1 MATSGQILTTV
12 SGEEIIQ
19 EALELVGALGEGEA
33 ANLAQLL
40 SLKKTLNALCVTW
53 QAAGLNL
60 FAVTPM
66 FFFLNKGQAEYTV
79 PGARTV
85 SRYLTSRT
93 DNFFATGVT
102 GISVQEATDNA
113 HDTAGVLLDDGD
125 VHWSAASISG
135 TNITLTTPL
144 PADSTEGAPVFT
156 YKAEPSFRFMKAL
169 HGTYRDFSGYTIP
182 MEQMAR
188 NEYDELSRKDSKG
201 VPLQFYVDTQSL
213 TNAVY
218 IWPTA
223 LTSYEVVRL
232 DVQRQLDTIISTTD
246 DVSFPSE
253 WFLPLASNLAYI
265 SSAKYGLPQED
276 RRFLKNMA
284 DEHYE
289 MAEGFDF
296 EWGTS
301 IEFRPDTQGG

>member
-12 SGEEIIQ
+12 SGEDIIQ
-19 EALELVGALGEGEA
+19 EALELVGALGEGET

-40 SLKKTLNALCVTW
+40 SLKNTLNALCVTW

-85 SRYLTSRT
+85 SRYLTART
-93 DNFFATGVT
+93 DASHAEGAT
-102 GISVQEATDNA
+102 SVAMTEATDDA
-113 HDTAGVLLDDGD
+113 HDTAGVMLDTGEM
-125 VHWSAASISG
+125 HWSAATIST

-144 PADSTEGAPVFT
+144 PSDSTEGAPVYT
-156 YKAEPSFRFMKAL
+156 YQAEPSYRVLKAL
-169 HGTYRDFSGYTIP
+169 SGTYRDFSGYTIP

-201 VPLQFYVDTQSL
+201 VPLQFYVDTQSI

-223 LTSYEVVRL
+223 TSASQVIRL
-232 DVQRQLDTIISTTD
+232 DVQRQLDTIVNTTD

-265 SSAKYGLPQED
+265 SSAKYGLPRED
-276 RRFLKNMA
+276 RMFLKAMA

-301 IEFRPDTQGG
+301 IEFRPDVQGG